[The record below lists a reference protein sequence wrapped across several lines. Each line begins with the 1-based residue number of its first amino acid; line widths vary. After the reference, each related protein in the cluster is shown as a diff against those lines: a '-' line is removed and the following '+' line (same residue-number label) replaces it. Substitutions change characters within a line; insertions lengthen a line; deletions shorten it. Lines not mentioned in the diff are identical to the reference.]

1 MKLTFDSSVDDI
13 ADAFTVIK
21 MLDLFIDH
29 RMANADPEGVGN
41 IARGVPQ
48 KMREEFLHL
57 YAPRPKDAPR
67 NPGVWTVNPNAEEQL
82 RMPTG
87 GYVAPP
93 ADPVPAM
100 GFIPGPVAAAAP
112 SDAGAAASQTAPEA
126 PTAGVPP
133 PPTESAPPAAAP
145 TASSAPA
152 APTNSAQGV
161 DVTGLPWDIRIH
173 AANAGK
179 NADGRW
185 RKKKGLNDAAYV
197 ARIETELR
205 TGGAPASAAPPASA
219 PPPPTLTDV
228 VVPPPP
234 LAQAPAAPTAPVT
247 QQLAT
252 PTAST
257 AAPIAPPPP
266 PAGPDVSTFPGFLQ
280 WLTPLMTTGKL
291 PFPII
296 MAELAKHG
304 MSQLSDLNDPVKAQK
319 LPEIY
324 AALAATVK

>member
-1 MKLTFDSSVDDI
+1 MIITIDTSAGGKEEIAACVAALQAYNNSIWGFGSNSAKLSGEVEVHRDTARSI
-13 ADAFTVIK
+13 TVG
-21 MLDLFIDH
+21 IDEN
-29 RMANADPEGVGN
+29 RTAATPRPNQSERVVVQSL
-41 IARGVPQ
+41 ARGYGAT
-48 KMREEFLHL
+48 EST
-57 YAPRPKDAPR
+57 A
-67 NPGVWTVNPNAEEQL
+67 QL
-82 RMPTG
+82 
-87 GYVAPP
+87 VADQV
-93 ADPVPAM
+93 ATTM

-152 APTNSAQGV
+152 APSTSAQGV
-161 DVTGLPWDIRIH
+161 DVTGLPWDGRIH

-205 TGGAPASAAPPASA
+205 TGGTPAPAAPPASA

-234 LAQAPAAPTAPVT
+234 VTAAAPV
-247 QQLAT
+247 
-252 PTAST
+252 
-257 AAPIAPPPP
+257 APPPP

-296 MAELAKHG
+296 MAELAKHS